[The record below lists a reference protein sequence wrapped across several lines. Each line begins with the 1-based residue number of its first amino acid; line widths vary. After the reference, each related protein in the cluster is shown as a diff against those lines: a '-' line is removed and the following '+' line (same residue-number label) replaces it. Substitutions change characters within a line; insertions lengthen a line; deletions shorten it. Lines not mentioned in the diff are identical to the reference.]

1 MTNDA
6 GVSAVTSEPMGSQQQ
21 KYVATMPAT
30 TPVPVGNTPL
40 NVPIENEYTMNIGNR
55 PKLYDLNKNFTNFE
69 IEFLVQAEKPNE
81 QFFVYIMPQDQLDK
95 VDLKDIPMKAVEGKI
110 SGKVSNNND
119 AYQNYFLILKT
130 DSPEETRVH
139 IKTTT
144 VVLPL
149 SHTLTTSESPTE
161 TSVVAAST
169 NTSTA
174 WTPDAVSA
182 EAVPAKGF
190 FQQLL
195 KSPVLYYVKMAV
207 IIVVAVYVLYSIY
220 RWMFPSAS
228 VTASTTAA
236 AAAALATHEMPQ
248 WLVENSNNDYEE
260 NDDNDYDQHQ
270 GEEDYDEDYDNDGA
284 GEIFEEAGS
293 EGDAETFKSNVR
305 NLLQKTS

>member
-1 MTNDA
+1 
-6 GVSAVTSEPMGSQQQ
+6 
-21 KYVATMPAT
+21 
-30 TPVPVGNTPL
+30 
-40 NVPIENEYTMNIGNR
+40 
-55 PKLYDLNKNFTNFE
+55 
-69 IEFLVQAEKPNE
+69 
-81 QFFVYIMPQDQLDK
+81 
-95 VDLKDIPMKAVEGKI
+95 
-110 SGKVSNNND
+110 
-119 AYQNYFLILKT
+119 
-130 DSPEETRVH
+130 
-139 IKTTT
+139 
-144 VVLPL
+144 
-149 SHTLTTSESPTE
+149 
-161 TSVVAAST
+161 VVAAST

-260 NDDNDYDQHQ
+260 NDDNDYDQQQ
-270 GEEDYDEDYDNDGA
+270 GEENYDEDYDNDGA

-293 EGDAETFKSNVR
+293 EGDAETFKRNVQQ
-305 NLLQKTS
+305 LLQQTS